1 MVKYQHKKIF
11 EKLLQEYKLLPRSK
25 KLLCS
30 MVRFEDLYASGYGY
44 KDILFRVFPFLP
56 DPFGNEQIR
65 QVKRAQIYN
74 THKDLIKTIDGR
86 RGKSLVLTSKGR
98 KVYFQKYPL
107 AKLRKMPWDG
117 NWTLVSYDIPYD
129 RKQNYLRDK
138 LRYNLKNFGFGQLHQ
153 SLMVS
158 PLPLEE
164 PLQEFIGGER
174 LEEFVVVMRSERI
187 WGFSD
192 EEIARKAYD
201 LGSLQLLYNEL
212 DGTFDQAS
220 KTKSD
225 LKSWRSYYLA
235 VDNADP
241 QLPCELLPDGWPG
254 DEARKKFASSFGLF
268 EKLFSR

>member
-1 MVKYQHKKIF
+1 
-11 EKLLQEYKLLPRSK
+11 
-25 KLLCS
+25 
-30 MVRFEDLYASGYGY
+30 MVRFENLYAPGYGY
-44 KDILFRVFPFLP
+44 RDLLFRAFPSFP
-56 DPFGNEQIR
+56 DPFGNKQIR

-74 THKDLIKTIDGR
+74 TSKDLIKTADGR

-107 AKLRKMPWDG
+107 AKLRKKPWDG
-117 NWTLVSYDIPYD
+117 NWTLVSYDIPSN
-129 RKQNYLRDK
+129 RKKNHLRDK

-164 PLQEFIGGER
+164 PIQEFIEGER
-174 LEEFVVVMRSERI
+174 LEEFVVVMRSKRI

-192 EEIARKAYD
+192 HEIAPKAYD
-201 LGSLQLLYNEL
+201 LARLQLLYNEL
-212 DGTFDQAS
+212 NEAFGQAR

-225 LKSWRSYYLA
+225 LKRWRSYYLA

-241 QLPCELLPDGWPG
+241 QLPDELLPEGWPG
-254 DEARKKFASSFGLF
+254 EEAHKKFISTFGLL
-268 EKLFSR
+268 EKIFGH